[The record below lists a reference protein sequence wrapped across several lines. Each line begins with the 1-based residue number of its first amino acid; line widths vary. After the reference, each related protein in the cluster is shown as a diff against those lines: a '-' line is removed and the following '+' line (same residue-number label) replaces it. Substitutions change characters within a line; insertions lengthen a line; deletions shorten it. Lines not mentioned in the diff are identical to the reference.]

1 MSIARRIAELYNVKM
16 NAALDRAADPRELV
30 DYTYVQLQELLAEVR
45 RGTAQIAASR
55 KRAESRASDLRRA
68 ADRLGEQAEQAVLAG
83 REDLA
88 RQALARRATILAQVS
103 RLGEQQDALRAEE
116 QKMADAGRRL
126 QEKVD
131 AFGMRKEAIKAGYTA
146 ARAQASIA
154 EAVAG
159 ISGDVTDAG
168 TAAGRAEAQETDL
181 QARASALN
189 DLLASATPG
198 GAAALSDEQ
207 LQAQLDQISTQAEVD
222 EDLARLSE
230 RLASGVGQGHRS
242 VRHAADVR
250 IEAWA
255 PTREECLAEAAR
267 GLAGSFA
274 VVAAARPR
282 STAERRFIAG
292 SDEDL
297 LVAII
302 EEVIYRLDADGEI
315 PVTVDVRAAA
325 DGGVVLSMQL
335 TGVGEAE
342 ITGAVP
348 KAASL
353 HELRCAPGPSGRW
366 SCGITVEVQK
376 GDEALPGM

>member
-1 MSIARRIAELYNVKM
+1 MTIARRIAELYNVKM
-16 NAALDRAADPRELV
+16 NAALDRVADPRDLV

-68 ADRLGEQAEQAVLAG
+68 ADRLSEQAEQAVLAG
-83 REDLA
+83 RDDLA
-88 RQALARRATILAQVS
+88 RQALARRATISSQVS
-103 RLGEQQDALRAEE
+103 RLREQQDALRAEE

-131 AFGMRKEAIKAGYTA
+131 AFGVRREAIKAAYTA

-154 EAVAG
+154 EALAG

-168 TAAGRAEAQETDL
+168 TAAGRAEDQEADL
-181 QARASALN
+181 QARASALD

-222 EDLARLSE
+222 EELARLRE
-230 RLASGVGQGHRS
+230 RLAAGADQGHRAIP
-242 VRHAADVR
+242 HAADVR

-282 STAERRFIAG
+282 RTAERRFIAR

-315 PVTVDVRAAA
+315 PVTVTVRAAP
-325 DGGVVLSMQL
+325 DGGVMLSMQL
-335 TGVGEAE
+335 ADVGQAE
-342 ITGAVP
+342 ITGPMP

-353 HELRCAPGPSGRW
+353 HNLRCAPSPPGRW
-366 SCGITVEVQK
+366 SCGITIDVQK
-376 GDEALPGM
+376 GDEALLRR

>member
-45 RGTAQIAASR
+45 LGAAEIAAGCS
-55 KRAESRASDLRRA
+55 RAELRVSGLRRA

-83 REDLA
+83 RDDLA
-88 RQALARRATILAQVS
+88 RQALARRAALLAQVS

-126 QEKVD
+126 QEKIE
-131 AFGMRKEAIKAGYTA
+131 AFGMRKEAIKAAYSA

-154 EAVAG
+154 EAFAG
-159 ISGDVTDAG
+159 ISGEVTDAG
-168 TAAGRAEAQETDL
+168 TAARRAENEEADL
-181 QARASALN
+181 QAQATALD
-189 DLLASATPG
+189 DLLATDARGGGPG
-198 GAAALSDEQ
+198 PTLSDEQ
-207 LQAQLDQISTQAEVD
+207 LQAQLDQISMRAEVD
-222 EDLARLSE
+222 EELARLSE
-230 RLASGVGQGHRS
+230 RLASGARQGHRS
-242 VRHAADVR
+242 VPHTADLR

-267 GLAGSFA
+267 GLVDSFA

-282 STAERRFIAG
+282 RTAERRFIAG
-292 SDEDL
+292 SDADL

-302 EEVIYRLDADGEI
+302 DEVIYRLDADGEI
-315 PVTVDVRAAA
+315 PVTVAVRPAP

-335 TGVGEAE
+335 AGVGEAE
-342 ITGAVP
+342 ITGAAP
-348 KAASL
+348 KAATL
-353 HELRCAPGPSGRW
+353 HDLRCAAGPAGPW
-366 SCGITVEVQK
+366 SCGITVDV
-376 GDEALPGM
+376 